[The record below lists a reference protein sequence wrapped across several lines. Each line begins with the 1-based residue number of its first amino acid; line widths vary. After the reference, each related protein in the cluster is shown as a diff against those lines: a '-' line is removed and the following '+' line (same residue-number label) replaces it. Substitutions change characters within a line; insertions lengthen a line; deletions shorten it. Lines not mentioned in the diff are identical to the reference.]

1 MSFFMR
7 SLLRTIP
14 LIGALLL
21 STAPVHA
28 SKTSEEITKPCET
41 SEAAR
46 EACLGSGF
54 FFAALSGY
62 TLLCD
67 LRDTGEM
74 TPKVFA
80 RREKISRNA
89 PEEEFEKVMW
99 NEGVK
104 LVLLDYPNCP
114 IKPVR

>member
-1 MSFFMR
+1 MKLFP
-7 SLLRTIP
+7 LL
-14 LIGALLL
+14 GALLL
-21 STAPVHA
+21 STAPVRA

-46 EACLGSGF
+46 EACLASGF

-67 LRDTGEM
+67 LRDTGEI

-80 RREKISRNA
+80 RREKISRN
-89 PEEEFEKVMW
+89 
-99 NEGVK
+99 
-104 LVLLDYPNCP
+104 
-114 IKPVR
+114 

>member
-1 MSFFMR
+1 MSFLK
-7 SLLRTIP
+7 LLS

-21 STAPVHA
+21 SAAPVHA
-28 SKTSEEITKPCET
+28 SKTPDEITKPCGT
-41 SEAAR
+41 SDAAM
-46 EACLGSGF
+46 EACLGSGLYF
-54 FFAALSGY
+54 SALSWL

-67 LRDTGEM
+67 LRDTGEI

-80 RREKISRNA
+80 EREIRSRNA

-104 LVLLDYPNCP
+104 IVLLDYPNCP
-114 IKPVR
+114 IKPVP